1 MITVAA
7 LTASVIALI
16 SVLRFMKVEQRAS
29 AAIHIA
35 HEAIS
40 VISDP
45 DLNDDVKERQARRAA
60 LSLVKTL
67 VVLLS
72 IAAVAFIAAAVFVV
86 GGDLLGLF
94 SISDTMDIA
103 LSWSFIMWSTIGSIA
118 LWFLLG
124 RLREKPV
131 QAENSPGASREE
143 VPYSALDRALHNQ
156 AFSSPGLQK
165 GLSRLE
171 DRLWRRRIAA
181 TRAERPVLIT
191 SLPRAGTTI
200 LLELLAGRPQFA
212 AATYRNMPFTLSPLL
227 WGRFSSLFRKAGE
240 KSERAH
246 GDGISVDFDSPEAF
260 EEMIWMTFWRE
271 RYRNGQIAL
280 WDETNRNPEFETFL
294 SQHMRKII
302 AGSPGASRYVS
313 KNNANIARLPLL
325 SAAFPRAQIV
335 IPIRD
340 PESQIASLMR
350 QHARFT
356 DLHSRDR
363 FARQYMEGIGH
374 FEFGAALRPI
384 AFPGAP
390 DNTDGAETSAYWL
403 RYWNAAYAHVL
414 ESAPKDAIFVD
425 HATLSSRPDEQLPK
439 LAEALSL
446 PDQASLSSAAGMFR
460 APRPSP
466 DLPDAPADLLKRA
479 KDLHAVLLDRA
490 L

>member
-1 MITVAA
+1 MIIVAA
-7 LTASVIALI
+7 LTASVITLIAALR
-16 SVLRFMKVEQRAS
+16 LMKVEQRAS
-29 AAIHIA
+29 SAIHIA
-35 HEAIS
+35 QQALS

-45 DLNDDVKERQARRAA
+45 DLNDDVKEQQARRATVA
-60 LSLVKTL
+60 LMKTV
-67 VVLLS
+67 VVLLG
-72 IAAVAFIAAAVFVV
+72 IAAVAFVAAAAFIVA
-86 GGDLLGLF
+86 GNLLGLF
-94 SISDTMDIA
+94 SINDTLDIA
-103 LSWSFIMWSTIGSIA
+103 LSWSFILWSSIGSIA
-118 LWFLLG
+118 LWLLLG
-124 RLREKPV
+124 RFRKKPV
-131 QAENSPGASREE
+131 QTGNEQMDKREE

-165 GLSRLE
+165 GLSGLE
-171 DRLWRRRIAA
+171 DRLWRRKIAA
-181 TRAERPVLIT
+181 VRAERPVLIT

-200 LLELLAGRPQFA
+200 LLELLAMQPEFA

-240 KSERAH
+240 RAERAH

-271 RYRNGQIAL
+271 RYRNGQISL
-280 WDETNRNPEFETFL
+280 WDETDRNPEFEAFL
-294 SQHMRKII
+294 SRHMRKII
-302 AGSPGASRYVS
+302 AGSAGSTRYVS

-325 SAAFPRAQIV
+325 DAAFPDAQIV
-335 IPIRD
+335 IPVRD

-350 QHARFT
+350 QHTRFT

-390 DNTDGAETSAYWL
+390 DSTEGAETSAYWL

-414 ESAPKDAIFVD
+414 ENAPKNAIFVD
-425 HATLSSRPDEQLPK
+425 HTALSSRPDEQLPR

-446 PDQASLSSAAGMFR
+446 ADRTSLSSAAGMFR
-460 APRPSP
+460 APRPAP
-466 DLPDAPADLLKRA
+466 ELTDAPADLLKRA
-479 KDLHAVLLDRA
+479 KSLHAALLERVL
-490 L
+490 